1 MKDISIPEGLGEGD
15 TFVENG
21 IRFTIKNGDL
31 TVRDLD
37 LGEYLYV
44 VEGDTPEAAKKKAA
58 KARHLIVKN
67 LDDLKQF
74 GSFHSVSEMIEI
86 GKGGL
91 REVTAFYLTEDPLYY
106 LVPMTRTK
114 KGRELRI
121 LMTHVFIAWRKGRLG
136 PSEPMALP
144 PPATKPRPQKSELT
158 LHRESDV
165 EARDEQRRRD
175 HDLHWPTPF
184 LVDHKNALRIR
195 YDKLAR
201 TIGMPM
207 ENVWFAVQRAKEPLR
222 RIAPFMERTEDGP
235 CPYQQLDGGYHEA
248 AYLTLGQAH
257 HMCFE
262 LKTEDAWNS
271 VISAFDAYN
280 AFLSGET
287 EREATYRKAREADAA
302 RLAATPT
309 TFNLIEA
316 MAERTA
322 ERSEAATDRISGEI
336 SALAGSVTRDVS
348 TLTASIEE
356 LPGLLKES
364 LQKKP
369 SRLWP
374 FS

>member
-15 TFVENG
+15 AFVENG

-67 LDDLKQF
+67 LDDLRLF
-74 GSFHSVSEMIEI
+74 GLVHSVSEPYVS
-86 GKGGL
+86 GKG
-91 REVTAFYLTEDPLYY
+91 RTDDATVYYLTEDPLYY

-121 LMTHVFIAWRKGRLG
+121 MITHVFIAWRKGRLA
-136 PSEPMALP
+136 PPEPAALP
-144 PPATKPRPQKSELT
+144 PPDAKPRPQKSELT

-165 EARDEQRRRD
+165 EAHEEQRRRD

-207 ENVWFAVQRAKEPLR
+207 SDVWHAVQRAKEPLR
-222 RIAPFMERTEDGP
+222 QLAPFIERTEDGP
-235 CPYQQLDGGYHEA
+235 CPYQQFDVGYHEA

-257 HMCFE
+257 HMCLE
-262 LKTEDAWNS
+262 LKAEDAWDA
-271 VISAFDAYN
+271 VVSAFDAYN

-287 EREATYRKAREADAA
+287 EREATYRNGREADAA

-309 TFNLIEA
+309 TFE
-316 MAERTA
+316 
-322 ERSEAATDRISGEI
+322 
-336 SALAGSVTRDVS
+336 
-348 TLTASIEE
+348 
-356 LPGLLKES
+356 
-364 LQKKP
+364 
-369 SRLWP
+369 
-374 FS
+374 FH